1 MDPASTVCIRSRE
14 EAVIVELAYRLSKGR
29 FNLNVAL
36 KLPETGITVLY
47 GHSGCGKTTLLRC
60 VAGLEINA
68 TGYFSIG
75 HEVWDSPQIKLK
87 PHKRAIGY
95 VFQEPSLFSHLSVKD
110 NLDYG
115 IKRAIHASKESL
127 NEAISVLGIAHLLNQ
142 KPAELSG
149 GEAQRVGIARAL
161 ALNPKILLF
170 DEPLASLDD
179 DRKREIL
186 PYLKRVKRQLSIPML
201 YVTHAAPEAAMLA
214 DHVVVM
220 HEGSVVSSDSLSAS
234 LTNEKLPLKLN
245 RETSSVL
252 TGKITEIDK
261 SWHLACLSISGQKL
275 WLPDTK
281 LSIGE
286 EVRVQILSKD
296 IGLANSAGDASFQ
309 NVLNG
314 EIVAISEGEHPS
326 QVIVKATV
334 GENAF
339 MVSVTKRA
347 LANLGLG
354 VGSRALLQVKS
365 VAIHS

>member
-1 MDPASTVCIRSRE
+1 MDPASTVCIHPRE
-14 EAVIVELAYRLSKGR
+14 ESVIVELGYKLSKGR
-29 FNLNVAL
+29 FNLNVEL
-36 KLPETGITVLY
+36 ELPETGISVLY

-60 VAGLEINA
+60 VAGLEKEA
-68 TGYFSIG
+68 AGHFSIG
-75 HEVWDSPQIKLK
+75 NEVWDSPKSKLK

-115 IKRAIHASKESL
+115 IKRTIEASKKSL
-127 NEAISVLGIAHLLNQ
+127 DEAIAVLGIEHLLDQ
-142 KPAELSG
+142 KPQALSG

-201 YVTHAAPEAAMLA
+201 YVTHAAPEVAMLA

-220 HEGSVVSSDSLSAS
+220 HEGRVASSDSLAAS
-234 LTNEKLPLKLN
+234 LSNESLPLKLN
-245 RETSSVL
+245 GEISTVL
-252 TGKITEIDK
+252 TGQVTEIDK
-261 SWHLACLSISGQKL
+261 HWHLVCLSIYDQKL
-275 WLPDTK
+275 WLPDAK
-281 LSIGE
+281 LSIGD

-309 NVLNG
+309 NVLKA
-314 EIVAISEGEHPS
+314 EIVAINEGEHPS
-326 QVIVKATV
+326 QAIVKAAA
-334 GENAF
+334 GEHAF
-339 MVSVTKRA
+339 MVMVTKRA
-347 LANLGLG
+347 LANLALG
-354 VGSRALLQVKS
+354 VGSQVLLQVKS

>member
-29 FNLNVAL
+29 FNLDVDL
-36 KLPETGITVLY
+36 ELPDTGISVLY

-60 VAGLEINA
+60 VAGLEKEAAGN
-68 TGYFSIG
+68 FSIG
-75 HEVWDSPQIKLK
+75 DEVWDSPKTKLK
-87 PHKRAIGY
+87 PHKRTIGY

-115 IKRAIHASKESL
+115 IKRSSHASKESL
-127 NEAISVLGIAHLLNQ
+127 KEAISVLGIEHLLDQ
-142 KPAELSG
+142 KTVALSG

-186 PYLKRVKRQLSIPML
+186 PFLKRVKRQLSIPML
-201 YVTHAAPEAAMLA
+201 YVTHAAPEVAMLA

-220 HEGSVVSSDSLSAS
+220 HEGGVVSSDSLSAS
-234 LTNEKLPLKLN
+234 LSNEMLPLRLN
-245 RETSSVL
+245 DEISTVL
-252 TGKITEIDK
+252 SGKVIKIDK
-261 SWHLACLSISGQKL
+261 QWHLACM
-275 WLPDTK
+275 
-281 LSIGE
+281 SIGDQALWIPNNSFKIGNQ
-286 EVRVQILSKD
+286 VRVQVFGKD
-296 IGLANSAGDASFQ
+296 ISLANSVGKTSFQ
-309 NVLNG
+309 NVLNAQ
-314 EIVAISEGEHPS
+314 IVAINEGEHPS
-326 QVIVKATV
+326 QAIVKATV

-347 LANLGLG
+347 IASLSLAA
-354 VGSRALLQVKS
+354 GSQALLQVKS